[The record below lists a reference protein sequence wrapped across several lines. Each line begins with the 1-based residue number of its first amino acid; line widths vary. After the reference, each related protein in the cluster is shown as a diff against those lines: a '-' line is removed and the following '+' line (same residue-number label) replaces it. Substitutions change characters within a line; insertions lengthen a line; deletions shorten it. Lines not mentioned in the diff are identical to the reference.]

1 MEKHM
6 NYIQF
11 RNKYASLPFIKAQ
24 AILASAGKAAQPMR
38 NQITRWKNKG
48 LLIQVKK
55 GVYVLNKDDRRVSP
69 GRFFFANQIIW
80 PSYVSL
86 ESALGYYGIIP
97 EAVKDVTSVTSRKTA
112 CFKNAMGEFIYQH
125 IKPQAFK
132 GYRSFKGEEGLD
144 VFIAEPEKALVDFLY
159 LNLNKFKEPA
169 KGIFKDRYRFQNIET
184 LSRNKILFFAEVFK
198 NKRLNALARQFCG
211 FIEDE
216 KNG

>member
-1 MEKHM
+1 MH
-6 NYIQF
+6 YIQF
-11 RNKYASLPFIKAQ
+11 RNKYSGLPFIKTE
-24 AILASAGKAAQPMR
+24 AILASAGKANQPMR
-38 NQITRWKNKG
+38 NQINRWKNKG

-55 GVYVLNKDDRRVSP
+55 GIYILNENDRRVSP
-69 GRFFFANQIIW
+69 SRFFFANQIIW

-112 CFKNAMGEFIYQH
+112 YFKNAIGRFIYQH

-132 GYRSFKGEEGLD
+132 GYRSFKDEARLD

-159 LNLNKFKEPA
+159 LNLNKFKESA
-169 KGIFKDRYRFQNIET
+169 KGIFKDHYRFQNTET
-184 LSRNKILFFAEVFK
+184 LSRNKILFFARVFK
-198 NKRLNALARQFCG
+198 NKRLNALAREFCG

-216 KNG
+216 KND